1 MDDDISVLADQKMVQ
16 HGAAQRVIAVVVPR
30 DRRCHMEA
38 ILVARHRKHNVDLAE
53 DVT

>member
-1 MDDDISVLADQKMVQ
+1 MVQ

-30 DRRCHMEA
+30 DRRRHIEA
-38 ILVARHRKHNVDLAE
+38 ILVARRREDSADLVE